1 MNPYISELFD
11 ELDFITSIANNI
23 HAGSLF
29 ASESIRKKLLRKAID
44 NLREIDVIRHSLNPQ
59 IPEPWA
65 SMSADEI
72 IKGLGVYK

>member
-1 MNPYISELFD
+1 MNPRISELFD

-29 ASESIRKKLLRKAID
+29 ASESIRTKLLIKAID
-44 NLREIDVIRHSLNPQ
+44 NQLEIDVIRHSLNPL

-72 IKGLGVYK
+72 IKGLGVYR

>member
-1 MNPYISELFD
+1 MNPRISELFD
-11 ELDFITSIANNI
+11 ELDFMTSAATNI
-23 HAGSLF
+23 NAGSLF
-29 ASESIRKKLLRKAID
+29 ASESIKKKILIKTID
-44 NLREIDVIRHSLNPQ
+44 NLSEIDIIVHSLKPK

>member
-1 MNPYISELFD
+1 MNPRISELFD
-11 ELDFITSIANNI
+11 ELD
-23 HAGSLF
+23 
-29 ASESIRKKLLRKAID
+29 
-44 NLREIDVIRHSLNPQ
+44 LREIDVIRHSLNPQ

>member
-1 MNPYISELFD
+1 MNPRISELFD
-11 ELDFITSIANNI
+11 ELDCITSIVNNI

-29 ASESIRKKLLRKAID
+29 ASESIRTKLLIKAID
-44 NLREIDVIRHSLNPQ
+44 NQLEIDSIRYSLNPQ

>member
-1 MNPYISELFD
+1 MNPRISELFD

-29 ASESIRKKLLRKAID
+29 ASESIREKLLRKAID
-44 NLREIDVIRHSLNPQ
+44 NLREIDFIRHSLNPQ

-72 IKGLGVYK
+72 IKGLGVYR

>member
-1 MNPYISELFD
+1 MNPRISELFD

-65 SMSADEI
+65 SMNADEI
-72 IKGLGVYK
+72 IKGLGVYR

>member
-1 MNPYISELFD
+1 MNPRISELFD

-29 ASESIRKKLLRKAID
+29 ASESIREKLLIKAID
-44 NLREIDVIRHSLNPQ
+44 NLREIDFIRYSLNPK

-65 SMSADEI
+65 SMTADEI